1 MFKSN
6 LGHSASMPVVN
17 LISLLLRGID
27 LKTDKEIVPKKLAIL
42 LQTNNT
48 KCKLQKCIWNKV
60 KMKAGKSVLVKA
72 IDKRQNL
79 LSNCP
84 RKPSWTKVG
93 RFQSDNKL
101 LQHHFNQMLCNI
113 NNIKSTEYC
122 MQPA

>member
-1 MFKSN
+1 
-6 LGHSASMPVVN
+6 MPVVN

-84 RKPSWTKVG
+84 RKPSWTKYNL
-93 RFQSDNKL
+93 RSREWMKNESDAHRSHRRTNA
-101 LQHHFNQMLCNI
+101 QHDDRRLC
-113 NNIKSTEYC
+113 
-122 MQPA
+122 